1 MGQEGTMRER
11 RLRLSET
18 AKQFWV
24 LIPII
29 STKITMRMQRIRNV
43 IFVEADG
50 CEDSREPK
58 CSEQRGADGSE
69 RGTHG
74 SETVCSSGG

>member
-29 STKITMRMQRIRNV
+29 STNFRPNRFAARTEIAV
-43 IFVEADG
+43 ADG